1 MRPAKGLF
9 YMFLLD
15 ILEIDSGKNLAKFE
29 R

>member
-1 MRPAKGLF
+1 MRPAKGLC

-15 ILEIDSGKNLAKFE
+15 ILDTDSGKNLAKFE